1 MHTLNANIIILS
13 TEISDDKISGKAI
26 DIYRDINVNYSTV
39 NNNDNRSIF
48 IPKANLVISGK
59 FRIGKEVA
67 TVGVWIHTIVAVVSL
82 PNIEAILTTSVA
94 DIEGLESSQPL
105 ETTIEPVTL
114 VEPATPAKSV
124 KKAGSRSSS
133 KRTSAKTNAKAIA
146 S

>member
-13 TEISDDKISGKAI
+13 TEISDDNISGKAI
-26 DIYRDINVNYSTV
+26 DIDRDINVNYSTV
-39 NNNDNRSIF
+39 NNADNRPIF
-48 IPKANLVISGK
+48 IPKANLVVSGK
-59 FRIGKEVA
+59 FRIAKEVA

-94 DIEGLESSQPL
+94 DIEALESSQPL

-133 KRTSAKTNAKAIA
+133 KLTSAKTTAKAIA